1 MNFGSCVRISV
12 CSTQGGRK
20 YMEDRINVHCERKPN
35 GDLEYLFLG
44 VYDGHGGADASHYA
58 KEHLRSVY
66 CIFPPKNN

>member
-1 MNFGSCVRISV
+1 
-12 CSTQGGRK
+12 
-20 YMEDRINVHCERKPN
+20 MEDRINVHCERKPN